1 MKKLQ
6 LSIVILSI
14 LWISHAIAGVFT
26 VIPAFGSNYSDL
38 KCCFQGASAFVET
51 NIADSVFLYPNFDQ
65 NGVLHPH
72 ISSDVGIE
80 DINLDTDIDTADS
93 SDGFEMNDRA
103 VSLTSST
110 LKKTP
115 ALIVRSIALKVFN
128 FPPEVSRLRI

>member
-14 LWISHAIAGVFT
+14 LWVSHAIAGVFT
-26 VIPAFGSNYSDL
+26 VIPAFGSNHSGL
-38 KCCFQGASAFVET
+38 ECCFESAFASVER
-51 NIADSVFLYPNFDQ
+51 NIADRVFLYPNFDP
-65 NGVLHPH
+65 NCALHQH
-72 ISSDVGIE
+72 LFSDVGIE

-93 SDGFEMNDRA
+93 TDGFEMNERA

-110 LKKTP
+110 LKKIP
-115 ALIVRSIALKVFN
+115 VFVVRSIALKISN

>member
-14 LWISHAIAGVFT
+14 LWVSHAIAGVFT
-26 VIPAFGSNYSDL
+26 VMPAFGSNHSDL
-38 KCCFQGASAFVET
+38 ECCFQGAFASVER
-51 NIADSVFLYPNFDQ
+51 NIADQVFIYPNFDP
-65 NGVLHPH
+65 NCAPH
-72 ISSDVGIE
+72 QHLSSDVGIE

-93 SDGFEMNDRA
+93 TDGFEMNERA

-110 LKKTP
+110 LKKIP
-115 ALIVRSIALKVFN
+115 VFVVRSIALKISN